1 MGFGKIKKEVE
12 ASGLDPQVAHADLTV
27 DGHLVSPPAHTTV
40 SAYYE
45 PEKLKEILATYPQDE
60 SGVPEIVY
68 EQFVEADSVEEFTT
82 KVTEAATEESVA
94 KTKENEEDIAYVQKL
109 LFDNLKQVE
118 ETEDVA
124 RQTELVKKL
133 IAEAPEAVEESNKIR
148 EKVLEQLKTD
158 SKVKEKKA
166 PTKKKPTKK

>member
-27 DGHLVSPPAHTTV
+27 DGRLVS
-40 SAYYE
+40 
-45 PEKLKEILATYPQDE
+45 
-60 SGVPEIVY
+60 GVVNVP
-68 EQFVEADSVEEFTT
+68 DSVSVEQIEVDGFAPNTETSSIMEKALEEFRAETA
-82 KVTEAATEESVA
+82 VDEEQVKSNQEDDA
-94 KTKENEEDIAYVQKL
+94 ETKENEEDIAYVQKL

-118 ETEDVA
+118 ETEEV
-124 RQTELVKKL
+124 Q
-133 IAEAPEAVEESNKIR
+133 ESP
-148 EKVLEQLKTD
+148 KTD

>member
-12 ASGLDPQVAHADLTV
+12 ASGLDPQVAHVDLTV

-82 KVTEAATEESVA
+82 KVTEAATSGIQKAVQDIRNKGIPAKDISFVVDVVTEDSVA
-94 KTKENEEDIAYVQKL
+94 ETKENEEDIAYVQKL

-118 ETEDVA
+118 ETEEV
-124 RQTELVKKL
+124 Q
-133 IAEAPEAVEESNKIR
+133 ESP
-148 EKVLEQLKTD
+148 KTD